1 MIVVDTNILTAALRS
16 PTGASHF
23 ILRGVLT
30 GDILAGVSVA
40 LFLEYEDVL
49 KREEHLSA
57 SKLNIA
63 QMNTILSALAQQVV
77 PIHNHF
83 RWRPVLKDPKDEM
96 VLEAAVNGT
105 AKTIVTF
112 NIKDFKG
119 ADKFGV
125 EVIRPGDFV
134 RRLKQ

>member
-1 MIVVDTNILTAALRS
+1 MIIVDTNILTAALRS
-16 PTGASHF
+16 TSGASHF

-30 GDILAGVSVA
+30 GDILAGASVA

-57 SKLNIA
+57 SKLNIT
-63 QMNTILSALAQQVV
+63 QMNTILSALAQKVL
-77 PIHNHF
+77 PIHNHYS
-83 RWRPVLKDPKDEM
+83 WRPVLKDPKDEM

-119 ADKFGV
+119 VDKFGI
-125 EVIRPGDFV
+125 EVIQPGDFV